1 MRDCARDLM
10 QCWRQVNVYPLE
22 SYKIGQKEE
31 RSEKDPSSAARFER
45 MEATYELEGIRR
57 CVDGLLLVSRACSPC
72 ATCGATAAGGL
83 AENAAPQVHQ
93 HKHPHVLL
101 LQVTLSK
108 QQGGGT
114 SYRLPGGRIKP
125 GVRGGRCNC

>member
-1 MRDCARDLM
+1 MHCARDLM

-57 CVDGLLLVSRACSPC
+57 LHVNDRDNLDNKN
-72 ATCGATAAGGL
+72 
-83 AENAAPQVHQ
+83 EHQ
-93 HKHPHVLL
+93 NLH
-101 LQVTLSK
+101 
-108 QQGGGT
+108 
-114 SYRLPGGRIKP
+114 R
-125 GVRGGRCNC
+125 